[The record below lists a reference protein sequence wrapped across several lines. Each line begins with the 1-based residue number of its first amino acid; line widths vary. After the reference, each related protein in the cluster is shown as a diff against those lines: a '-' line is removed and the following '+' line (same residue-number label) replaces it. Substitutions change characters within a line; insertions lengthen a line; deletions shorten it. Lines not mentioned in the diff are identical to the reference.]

1 MLSQGPLTLVLIYA
15 DWCGACHRFRD
26 EVWSPLTS
34 LQNATVNRAAVRDDM
49 VAKTS
54 LANVEKKF
62 YPTLLLV
69 GNDKK
74 PATFPSEE
82 GGMTNAMPRQPT
94 LQEDLK
100 TLTNLVNSPN
110 VAEIAAEN
118 GLKTP
123 EPASVANSMPTM
135 SIKPAPEV
143 GRSVTPGK
151 SPFEDRAFSLR
162 ENGSYD
168 LSTRREGDQA
178 PPTVASLPLPTPAAT
193 ATTAATVATRA
204 ALPPDSFAPSMSP
217 PDIGS
222 DLIAS
227 QNRAKTGTQAVL
239 TAEPQKGGR
248 MLRAIRR
255 ATASLRTM
263 INLRQNHMS
272 TRRSRHH
279 RRSTRRN
286 L

>member
-1 MLSQGPLTLVLIYA
+1 
-15 DWCGACHRFRD
+15 
-26 EVWSPLTS
+26 
-34 LQNATVNRAAVRDDM
+34 
-49 VAKTS
+49 
-54 LANVEKKF
+54 
-62 YPTLLLV
+62 
-69 GNDKK
+69 
-74 PATFPSEE
+74 
-82 GGMTNAMPRQPT
+82 MPRQPT

-118 GLKTP
+118 GIKVS

-162 ENGSYD
+162 ENGSHD

-178 PPTVASLPLPTPAAT
+178 PPTVASLPLPTPAA
-193 ATTAATVATRA
+193 AALGSA
-204 ALPPDSFAPSMSP
+204 ALPPGSFAPSMSP

-272 TRRSRHH
+272 TRRSRH
-279 RRSTRRN
+279 RRRATRRDRRV
-286 L
+286 